1 MKRKRITKAIACS
14 LCGVMA
20 LTTPI
25 QSMASGSSVKITY
38 STDGID
44 YSDYSPSDTAL
55 PSGYAVENAS
65 ATAVQNGTLTIPDE
79 ANGKPVYALNR
90 RFMANSGAETVAIG
104 KNVRAFNSDAFLEAL
119 SVKGY
124 QVNAENRI
132 LKVEMGENPVLYRY
146 DGTVLMDYPSAAEKA
161 DFKVPDATAV
171 IYSMD
176 NAKFGALDLNQV
188 NLVAYDSFAGTYA
201 DTLTIRANLKTR
213 VSNTPVRFSGHGAS
227 RKAVHRSRVRS
238 RRKWLLLK
246 DKEWK

>member
-79 ANGKPVYALNR
+79 ANGQTGLRLEPPFHGEFRCGNSCNWKKRP
-90 RFMANSGAETVAIG
+90 RF
-104 KNVRAFNSDAFLEAL
+104 
-119 SVKGY
+119 
-124 QVNAENRI
+124 
-132 LKVEMGENPVLYRY
+132 
-146 DGTVLMDYPSAAEKA
+146 
-161 DFKVPDATAV
+161 
-171 IYSMD
+171 
-176 NAKFGALDLNQV
+176 
-188 NLVAYDSFAGTYA
+188 
-201 DTLTIRANLKTR
+201 
-213 VSNTPVRFSGHGAS
+213 
-227 RKAVHRSRVRS
+227 
-238 RRKWLLLK
+238 
-246 DKEWK
+246 